1 MNVRLSSLALLW
13 AGVAVAAERVA
24 PTDEDLAYLREAASR
39 MGERVEELRADV
51 RQRLVDQRDDER
63 RRLVAAFDAAIARE
77 DQVAATAR
85 EAAMAR
91 LEIFVQRYPDAP
103 GYPEQA
109 VRLANLYMAR
119 EDAAY
124 VVKNDEYVRL
134 LTNPTPDMEEPPPP
148 QRDYGRP
155 IALYESVL
163 ARFPDYPRRATV
175 MFNLALCYHRGFTTE
190 QEPPP
195 VVQFHLDKG
204 RDLFLT
210 LLAQYPDAPNA
221 ADASFWLGQYYYD
234 LQPRSADAAVAGE
247 ERRQNLRKATQYY
260 ERVLAAGPTARPY
273 RNALYKLGWS
283 YYKLDEFTAG
293 LKWLAQLTEVTDA
306 ECRSGGQDADT
317 ACSQQNEAL
326 ELMAAT
332 YAEASQRPGSP
343 GALAMARTHLG
354 QFGDRPWVHDVYV
367 RLGSTLWDAADPQTL
382 DVYAFLQE
390 QWPNHPD
397 NPTYQQNIGLIYLGS
412 AVDARGATRA
422 PFPSDPARA
431 REAWRTLSDRY
442 FDPDRKKPW
451 VLANKDN
458 PAALKTAEN
467 YVELSYA
474 DVVGDKYN
482 AAVAS
487 GLPELKLEAADEI
500 ERLLRFF
507 PLKKD
512 AAKFEKA
519 RADLLVQA
527 SAFGRAVEA
536 YEAIAQNPGSAYHD
550 EAIYLLP
557 AIRELALRG
566 TYGGPEAGLVSD
578 ATGMPL
584 PPAGAVVEKVQTSTF
599 GASTTRYLLA
609 DDHAAYIAACDR
621 LGTTTFDPAHTLVGG
636 DGKAV
641 SIASVVNDYLPN
653 CRYRAAR
660 VELAHGRLAEARTR
674 LEALV
679 ARHPT
684 TTEGSNAAILH
695 VRTYE
700 MEGDF
705 LAAAKAAERFSAMA
719 LASAAQLREQ
729 TQNAELNLAARAKD
743 RGDRSAAAEAYLAFA
758 RKYPKSDKAE
768 QVMLAAGDLFTEA
781 GRFDDATRTYEEFL
795 KTYPR
800 NTKAAD
806 VSFVVAANYAR
817 ALETQ
822 RAVDAFEA
830 FARTYPRSPQVASA
844 VLNATMLR
852 RSLPD
857 AAAAAKAQER
867 YATTYPD
874 SPDAEGIF
882 WSAGDF
888 WGQVGD
894 AQQLEFYGR
903 YLKRYPDKNPDH
915 VIESLYR
922 QAKAQAAK
930 GDAKKAAATWS
941 QIDATYQAAL
951 DAQTPLAPLSKR
963 RAAEGAIAELRKR
976 VEAFR
981 VIKWTDTGRT
991 QDLKANILAIKAKS
1005 DEMAVSTDKQ
1015 PSIVAQV
1022 EALRTRYF
1030 EVEAYTAATVLL
1042 GIAQYQYGDFM
1053 NDMPFPGDADGDGEE
1068 YTEADLGVE
1077 EQIRNR
1083 LSLRPEDVEAQ
1094 RGAGRA
1100 TLEAAIQFAAKA
1112 GWSSWASMAQDEL
1125 ARVGAPGY
1133 GYDRPETVAVPTALD
1148 LPYGMASAIQLPA
1161 APETAPVEST
1171 PVTPG
1176 AVGDTPSATPPPTA
1190 PADIPPPAAPTPGG
1204 AP

>member
-1 MNVRLSSLALLW
+1 M
-13 AGVAVAAERVA
+13 AVAAETA
-24 PTDEDLAYLREAASR
+24 PPTAEDLAYLRDAAAR
-39 MGERVEELRADV
+39 MGQRVEELRADV

-63 RRLVAAFDAAIARE
+63 RRLVAAFDSAIARE
-77 DQVAATAR
+77 DKVAAVAR

-91 LEIFVQRYPDAP
+91 LELFVQRYPDAP

-195 VVQFHLDKG
+195 VVQFNLDKG
-204 RDLFLT
+204 RDLFLG
-210 LLAQYPDAPNA
+210 LLTRYPDAPNA

-234 LQPRSADAAVAGE
+234 LQPRSADASAAGE

-293 LKWLAQLTEVTDA
+293 LKWLAQLTELTDA
-306 ECRSGGQDADT
+306 ECRAGGPDSDT

-332 YAEASQRPGSP
+332 YAEGSQRPGSP
-343 GALAMARTHLG
+343 GALAMARAHLA
-354 QFGDRPWVHDVYV
+354 QFGDRPWIHDVYV
-367 RLGSTLWDAADPQTL
+367 RLASTLWDAADPQTS

-390 QWPNHPD
+390 AWPNHPD
-397 NPTYQQNIGLIYLGS
+397 NPTYQQDIGLIYLGS
-412 AVDARGATRA
+412 AVDALGATRA

-431 REAWRTLSDRY
+431 SEAWRTLADRY

-451 VLANKDN
+451 VMANKDN

-487 GLPELKLEAADEI
+487 GRADLKFEAADEI

-512 AAKFEKA
+512 AASFEKA

-527 SAFGRAVEA
+527 AAYDRAVEA
-536 YEAIAQNPGSAYHD
+536 YELIAQNTGSSYRD
-550 EAIYLLP
+550 EALYLLP
-557 AIRELALRG
+557 VIREMALRG
-566 TYGGPEAGLVSD
+566 KYGGPEAGLASD

-584 PPAGAVVEKVQTSTF
+584 PPEGAVVETVSTSPF
-599 GASTTRYLLA
+599 GVATTRYLLA
-609 DDHAAYIAACDR
+609 DDHAAYVAACDR
-621 LGTTTFDPAHTLVGG
+621 LGAATFDPTHTIVGA

-641 SIASVVNDYLPN
+641 TIASVVNDYLPN

-660 VELAHGRLAEARTR
+660 VELAHGRLDEARAR

-679 ARHPT
+679 ARYPT
-684 TTEGSNAAILH
+684 TTEGANAAILY
-695 VRTYE
+695 VRSHET
-700 MEGDF
+700 EGDF

-719 LASAAQLREQ
+719 LASAGQLREQ
-729 TQNAELNLAARAKD
+729 TQNAELKLAARAKD

-795 KTYPR
+795 KTFPR

-806 VSFVVAANYAR
+806 VAFVVAANYAR

-830 FARTYPRSPQVASA
+830 FARTYPRSPQAPAA

-867 YATTYPD
+867 YVVAYPD
-874 SPDAEGIF
+874 SADAEAIF

-888 WGQVGD
+888 WGQVSD
-894 AQQLEFYGR
+894 AQQLDFYGR

-915 VIESLYR
+915 VIEALYR
-922 QAKAQAAK
+922 QARALTAK
-930 GDAKKAAATWS
+930 GDAKKAGALWT
-941 QIDATYQAAL
+941 QIDAIYQKAL

-963 RAAEGAIAELRKR
+963 RAAEGAIAALRKR

-981 VIKWTDTGRT
+981 VIQWTDTGRAA
-991 QDLKANILAIKAKS
+991 DLKANILAIKAKS
-1005 DEMAVSTDKQ
+1005 DEMVVSTDAQ

-1022 EALRTRYF
+1022 EALRTRYL
-1030 EVEAYTAATVLL
+1030 EAEAYTAATVLL

-1068 YTEADLGVE
+1068 YSEADLAVE

-1083 LSLRPEDVEAQ
+1083 LSLRSEDVEAQ

-1100 TLEAAIQFAAKA
+1100 TLEMAIQFAARV
-1112 GWSSWASMAQDEL
+1112 GWSTWASMAQDEL

-1133 GYDRPETVAVPTALD
+1133 GYDRPEAVAVPTALD
-1148 LPYGMASAIQLPA
+1148 VPYGLATAITLPV
-1161 APETAPVEST
+1161 APVSGDA
-1171 PVTPG
+1171 PG
-1176 AVGDTPSATPPPTA
+1176 AEGDTPFATPPPTE
-1190 PADIPPPAAPTPGG
+1190 PAPPAPGG